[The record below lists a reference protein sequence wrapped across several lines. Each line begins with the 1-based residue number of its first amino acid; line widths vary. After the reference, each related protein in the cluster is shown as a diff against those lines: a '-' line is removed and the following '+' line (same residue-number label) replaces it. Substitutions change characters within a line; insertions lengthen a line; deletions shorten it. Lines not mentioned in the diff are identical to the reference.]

1 MKSLSDFR
9 RRLLAWYDRS
19 ARSLPWRRTCDP
31 YRIWV
36 SEIMLQQTRVAAV
49 LPYYERF
56 LERFPDVESLAAAS
70 EPEVLAAWSGLGYY
84 SRARNMLRAARQIV
98 ECCGFPRDYDS
109 IRALAGVGDYTAA
122 AIASIAFGLQHAVVD
137 GNVLRVLSRIAND
150 AGDISSASTKR
161 RLQDVATL
169 FLDNQRPGDFN
180 QALMELGATICVP
193 GEPLCGE
200 CPLKRHCEARRAGV
214 EKERPVKSVRG
225 ATRKVPLTLL
235 VIEHNGK
242 ILLYQ
247 RQHPPMRGFWEL
259 PEALQVPLAQREG
272 AARRFRHS
280 IMNHNYEVTVER
292 ATLARAPK
300 GMRWLSPSECE
311 ALPLTTMSRKAL
323 KLLR

>member
-9 RRLLAWYDRS
+9 RSLLAWYDRS

-56 LERFPDVESLAAAS
+56 LERFPDVESLAEAS

-84 SRARNMLRAARQIV
+84 SRARNMLKAARQIV
-98 ECCGFPRDYDS
+98 ERCGFPRDYES

-122 AIASIAFGLQHAVVD
+122 AIASIAFGLPHAVLD

-150 AGDISSASTKR
+150 AGDISSALTKR
-161 RLQDVATL
+161 RLGEIANL

-193 GEPLCGE
+193 GQPLCGE
-200 CPLKRHCEARRAGV
+200 CPLKRHCEAHRAGV
-214 EKERPVKSVRG
+214 EKKRPVKAARG

-235 VIEHNGK
+235 VIEHEGK

-259 PEALQVPLAQREG
+259 PESLQVPLAQRG
-272 AARRFRHS
+272 GVSRRFRHS
-280 IMNHNYEVTVER
+280 IMNQNYEVTVER

-300 GMRWLSPSECE
+300 GMRWLNPSDLA

-323 KLLR
+323 RLLR